1 MLLWAILLWADTV
14 TKYLA
19 ENYLQGQIEI
29 IPSLISFEYAK
40 NIWIAFSI
48 PLTWLLLKVITIAL
62 IFGIFW
68 YYWKHESKRN
78 SILINLSYTLI
89 FAWALWNAWERIFRW
104 YVTDFISVEY
114 FAIFNL
120 ADSYITLG
128 AIWLLYYYYKYT

>member
-19 ENYLQGQIEI
+19 ENYLQGQIAI

-48 PLTWLLLKVITIAL
+48 PLTWVLLKVVTIAL